1 MSHLGFIN
9 DDEKRRRREEEIKES
24 LRRKNNTKKEK
35 LRTHNYYD
43 SSFNEDEDDEIEEIK
58 KVEKYIKEDKPIAI
72 EHHNTS
78 FTPKL
83 NDESSVYKM
92 MSVVLGVLLILST
105 MMLVFG
111 STFGFYKQ
119 PQLNLTNTCE
129 PSFLEGNTSIHC
141 SDVSAPCTCPAIN
154 LSTTCGSIYNLSN
167 YTYYYNY
174 TNHT

>member
-105 MMLVFG
+105 
-111 STFGFYKQ
+111 
-119 PQLNLTNTCE
+119 
-129 PSFLEGNTSIHC
+129 
-141 SDVSAPCTCPAIN
+141 
-154 LSTTCGSIYNLSN
+154 
-167 YTYYYNY
+167 
-174 TNHT
+174 

>member
-35 LRTHNYYD
+35 LRTHNYYN
-43 SSFNEDEDDEIEEIK
+43 SSFDEDEDDETEEI

>member
-35 LRTHNYYD
+35 LRTHNYYN
-43 SSFNEDEDDEIEEIK
+43 SSFDEDEDDETEEI
-58 KVEKYIKEDKPIAI
+58 KVEKYIKEGKPIAI
-72 EHHNTS
+72 EHNNTS
-78 FTPKL
+78 FSPKL

-92 MSVVLGVLLILST
+92 MSVILGICCFVAITLLII
-105 MMLVFG
+105 G
-111 STFGFYKQ
+111 STIGFYKESE
-119 PQLNLTNTCE
+119 PGNITCA
-129 PSFLEGNTSIHC
+129 PIFNEGNMSLKC
-141 SDVSAPCTCPAIN
+141 SDINSSCNCPAIN
-154 LSTTCGSIYNLSN
+154 VSTVCGSVYNLSN